1 MDRPFLIAHISDLHV
16 LAEGELA
23 YGMVNTTPMVERAI
37 AHLTNLSPT
46 IVAITGDLVH
56 NVQRAEYIRLKEM
69 LSQLKMPVY
78 LLPGN
83 HDSRDL
89 IREIFTDHA
98 YLPAAGFL
106 QYTIEA
112 YPLRLIMLDTNV
124 PGKGRGELDSDR
136 LSWLDHQ
143 LSEQPNRP
151 TLLFM
156 HHPPFTTGI
165 DLMDGFGLSGHQ
177 ELAQIVK
184 RYDCIERI
192 GCGHI
197 HRPIQTRW
205 AGTLAYT
212 VPSPVHQ
219 VSLDLS
225 SSSQLATF
233 VMEPPAYILHLWQ
246 PSTGLVTHTQY
257 IDQYDG
263 PFSFLP
269 NKEQLKNTKRTIKP
283 AYKRRRA

>member
-1 MDRPFLIAHISDLHV
+1 MDSSLLIAHISDLHV

-23 YGMVNTTPMVERAI
+23 YGVVDTTPMVERAI
-37 AHLTNLSPT
+37 AHLANLSPSVV
-46 IVAITGDLVH
+46 IITGDLVH
-56 NVQRAEYIRLKEM
+56 NVQRAEYIRLKEI

-89 IREIFTDHA
+89 MREIFTDHT

-106 QYTIEA
+106 QYTVEA

-124 PGKGRGELDSDR
+124 PGEGRGELDSDR
-136 LSWLDHQ
+136 LTWLDHQ
-143 LSEQPNRP
+143 LSKQPNRP
-151 TLLFM
+151 TLIFM

-165 DLMDGFGLSGHQ
+165 DLMDGFGLSGRQ
-177 ELAQIVK
+177 ELAQIIQK
-184 RYDCIERI
+184 YDCIERV

-225 SSSQLATF
+225 VSSQLATF
-233 VMEPPAYILHLWQ
+233 VMEPPAYSLHFWQ
-246 PSTGLVTHTQY
+246 SGTGLVTHTQY
-257 IDQYDG
+257 INQYNG
-263 PFSFLP
+263 PFSFFSD
-269 NKEQLKNTKRTIKP
+269 KEQPKKNKARL
-283 AYKRRRA
+283 